1 MVARPL
7 LAKVKETTGI
17 VGLDVVP
24 NAREVLIGLYSK
36 TLKEIQAVPE
46 DEGYRKA
53 VESFTRH
60 RLKVCQEE
68 EDWEVIEK
76 RLGCGQVEELIEEAR
91 DELTLIGKMIEWDP
105 WGVPDDYECEV
116 IENDAPVPKHV
127 PLHRPGP
134 LPEEFYKTL
143 EAISKKDEPKISSGE
158 PQIKDCLVDQS
169 ICSMG
174 HCLPPLGGCL
184 VTSELLMAS
193 ALETKAKE
201 AFIDD
206 HFELAL
212 HFYSQAIEQNPNQA
226 ELYAGRAQANIKLN
240 NLPEAVADA
249 NKAIELDPSMSKA
262 YLRKATACMKLEEY
276 QTAKAALEAGAAL
289 APGESRFSKLI
300 KECEERIAAEAGE
313 LPMQT
318 PEERKPNLRIGMN
331 FSRSQKKWLSQFLP
345 REYRVN
351 MLKLIMLSVAINAPG
366 KAAYHFQP
374 RLFGKI
380 TPDKCKYD
388 VFATKIEI
396 RLAKAEPIHWTSL
409 EYSREAVVPQRINV
423 SSVAANQRSAYPSS
437 KPKRVDWDKIEAQVK
452 KEEKDEQLDGDAA
465 LNKFFRNIYQ
475 DADEDARRA
484 MQKSFVESNGTV
496 LSTNWK
502 EVGVKKVE
510 GSPPDGMELKK
521 WEY

>member
-1 MVARPL
+1 
-7 LAKVKETTGI
+7 
-17 VGLDVVP
+17 
-24 NAREVLIGLYSK
+24 
-36 TLKEIQAVPE
+36 
-46 DEGYRKA
+46 
-53 VESFTRH
+53 
-60 RLKVCQEE
+60 
-68 EDWEVIEK
+68 
-76 RLGCGQVEELIEEAR
+76 
-91 DELTLIGKMIEWDP
+91 
-105 WGVPDDYECEV
+105 
-116 IENDAPVPKHV
+116 
-127 PLHRPGP
+127 
-134 LPEEFYKTL
+134 
-143 EAISKKDEPKISSGE
+143 
-158 PQIKDCLVDQS
+158 
-169 ICSMG
+169 
-174 HCLPPLGGCL
+174 
-184 VTSELLMAS
+184 MAS

-226 ELYAGRAQANIKLN
+226 ELYADRAQANIKLN

-300 KECEERIAAEAGE
+300 KECEERIAAETGE

-318 PEERKPNLRIGMN
+318 QEEVTTNVVPVKELSSDKGLPGPVTVAAQAKPSYRHEFFQKPEEVVVTIFAKGI
-331 FSRSQKKWLSQFLP
+331 P
-345 REYRVN
+345 RECVEVN
-351 MLKLIMLSVAINAPG
+351 YGEQILSVAINAPG

-380 TPDKCKYD
+380 IPDKCRYD
-388 VFATKIEI
+388 VLATKIEI
-396 RLAKAEPIHWTSL
+396 RLAKAEPVHWTSL

-423 SSVAANQRSAYPSS
+423 SSVAANQRPAYPSS